1 MNDMMSSNDNLV
13 YVIDETYHIVHF
25 NDVLKNV
32 YPEMHSGDTCYEVLC
47 GNSSPCRKCPLA
59 EWNASTVEM
68 YNEKLKCW
76 VELSTGKIDW
86 PGKGACSIIISRNIP
101 EHQVPAAKA
110 GEAGAEG
117 IHSLTGLY
125 KKGKFFQAMEA
136 FLRDA
141 GEERYCLAAVD
152 IEHFK
157 LFNEWYGKK
166 AGDEF
171 LVNFA
176 KCLRE
181 ISNEYGGLS
190 GYLGEDDFCLLI
202 PCIEANLDCMQN
214 RILRFVRQYRGNAGF
229 LPAFGVYEITDK
241 SVPASM
247 IYDRAAIA
255 MSMVKGNYAKRM
267 CRYDAV
273 MMQRMEEKHL
283 MLSEVQRG
291 LENGEFTFYLQ
302 PKCNMGTGRIVGVES
317 LVRWRHPERGLVTPG
332 AFIPLLEQSGFIA
345 KLDLYIWKEVC
356 RYLRK
361 WLDEGKTLLPIS
373 INVSRVDIYTLDV
386 VECLKNMAEEYCL
399 PANLLE
405 IEITESAYA
414 EEYQKITG
422 VAEQLRSAGFT
433 VLMDDFGSGY
443 SSLNMLK
450 DINVDILKIDMKFLD
465 MDEKSADKGLGILE
479 AIIRMAT
486 LMGLR
491 IIAEGVETG
500 EQVKVLLE
508 MGCLYGQGYYFFQ
521 PLTIESYE
529 RLLETP
535 ENFDY
540 RGIKARDV
548 KSLRIKDLLNAD
560 IFSETLIHNILG
572 GIGIYKVSG
581 GHVELLQ
588 VNEHYYKVTGSS
600 PIDLE
605 AQRLQFQSGI
615 YEADRK
621 ELLDI
626 FQRADKN
633 RLNGGSGQIRH
644 ILADGSVIW
653 IRLHAFFL
661 KAQEDG
667 RIYYGAVSDVTE
679 QRRREQ
685 IITENMKTLEIFRS
699 QALYDFKVCL
709 TRKSV
714 CGGSLDSWVG
724 ETGCSQIMLLE
735 GASDYMCSE
744 LILPR
749 YRDLFRT
756 FTDKDRMYQAYQN
769 GKVMESLDYQR
780 MYKGAPSW
788 MRMLMHYTRS
798 EENGE
803 VYAYIFVTDIDA
815 QKKQELQLARMAE
828 TDAMTGLYNR
838 CTAKKKI
845 EDYMKEYP
853 DEESAVIMFD
863 MDNFKTANDVFGH
876 AYGDSMIRKNAEKL
890 NSYFRENDIVCR
902 MGGDEFL
909 VLCRNIREEAVNEKL
924 KQILSDMEVTYHTGK
939 KAIKFSISAGYA
951 MIPRQGNTFDELYRK
966 ADTALFTAKMNGK
979 STFVQYDSGMKEVRP
994 ELADPEKT
1002 PE

>member
-1 MNDMMSSNDNLV
+1 
-13 YVIDETYHIVHF
+13 
-25 NDVLKNV
+25 
-32 YPEMHSGDTCYEVLC
+32 
-47 GNSSPCRKCPLA
+47 
-59 EWNASTVEM
+59 
-68 YNEKLKCW
+68 
-76 VELSTGKIDW
+76 
-86 PGKGACSIIISRNIP
+86 
-101 EHQVPAAKA
+101 
-110 GEAGAEG
+110 
-117 IHSLTGLY
+117 
-125 KKGKFFQAMEA
+125 
-136 FLRDA
+136 
-141 GEERYCLAAVD
+141 
-152 IEHFK
+152 
-157 LFNEWYGKK
+157 
-166 AGDEF
+166 
-171 LVNFA
+171 
-176 KCLRE
+176 
-181 ISNEYGGLS
+181 
-190 GYLGEDDFCLLI
+190 
-202 PCIEANLDCMQN
+202 
-214 RILRFVRQYRGNAGF
+214 
-229 LPAFGVYEITDK
+229 
-241 SVPASM
+241 
-247 IYDRAAIA
+247 
-255 MSMVKGNYAKRM
+255 
-267 CRYDAV
+267 
-273 MMQRMEEKHL
+273 
-283 MLSEVQRG
+283 
-291 LENGEFTFYLQ
+291 
-302 PKCNMGTGRIVGVES
+302 
-317 LVRWRHPERGLVTPG
+317 
-332 AFIPLLEQSGFIA
+332 
-345 KLDLYIWKEVC
+345 
-356 RYLRK
+356 
-361 WLDEGKTLLPIS
+361 
-373 INVSRVDIYTLDV
+373 
-386 VECLKNMAEEYCL
+386 
-399 PANLLE
+399 
-405 IEITESAYA
+405 
-414 EEYQKITG
+414 
-422 VAEQLRSAGFT
+422 
-433 VLMDDFGSGY
+433 MDDFGSGY

-491 IIAEGVETG
+491 IIAEGVETE

-521 PLTIESYE
+521 PLAIESYE

-548 KSLRIKDLLNAD
+548 KSLSIKDLLNAD
-560 IFSETLIHNILG
+560 IFSETMIHNILG

-581 GHVELLQ
+581 DHVELLQ

-605 AQRLQFQSGI
+605 AQRMQFQSGI

-709 TRKSV
+709 TRDSV
-714 CGGSLDSWVG
+714 CGGSIDSWVG

-749 YRDLFRT
+749 YQDLFRT
-756 FTDKDRMYQAYQN
+756 FTDKERMYQAYQN
-769 GKVMESLDYQR
+769 GKVMESMDYQR

-924 KQILSDMEVTYHTGK
+924 RQILSDMEVTYHTGK

-979 STFVQYDSGMKEVRP
+979 STFAQYDSGMKEVRP

-1002 PE
+1002 SE